1 MEPFLQ
7 FPKLVYSALTQDLAP
22 ALKNFRLLMI
32 TLFRRVFCPES
43 DGSDARPAVPH
54 PAFKR
59 ADPMIYDQ
67 LLPDEPLPG
76 RQLADSR
83 HTASVPILIPFE
95 EGTVRR

>member
-22 ALKNFRLLMI
+22 ALKNFCPLMI
-32 TLFRRVFCPES
+32 TRFRRVFCPER
-43 DGSDARPAVPH
+43 GGVRRHTCTHVAH

-67 LLPDEPLPG
+67 YYLMSFGLAVSRQNPG
-76 RQLADSR
+76 VQPAFR
-83 HTASVPILIPFE
+83 F
-95 EGTVRR
+95 